1 VIVDGIG
8 IKDSWEEY
16 IEKLMNNRSFL
27 SICMLHL
34 VSGTNSRILFV
45 KLVLRD
51 KQEFL
56 CLHYINFC
64 EREMN
69 KKQVEK
75 NADTVVN

>member
-1 VIVDGIG
+1 
-8 IKDSWEEY
+8 
-16 IEKLMNNRSFL
+16 
-27 SICMLHL
+27 MLHL

-56 CLHYINFC
+56 CVHYINFC

-69 KKQVEK
+69 KKGRK
-75 NADTVVN
+75 NAYTVVNCFSGQLVNLIAPDVRF